1 MNIENNQTADL
12 LKALREDRMTTKEE
26 VLNSLERRIK
36 RYSEASK
43 SDNKRPAA
51 RARYLFSISFHSL
64 QAKRYPGQTGFDSEA
79 KRCVSMQCVD
89 SGHSKRNYQKFIW
102 RK

>member
-43 SDNKRPAA
+43 GSS
-51 RARYLFSISFHSL
+51 SI
-64 QAKRYPGQTGFDSEA
+64 
-79 KRCVSMQCVD
+79 
-89 SGHSKRNYQKFIW
+89 
-102 RK
+102 